1 MPLPCSACHHPERE
15 TLDKEI
21 AHAVKSKTALAKEYG
36 LSLSG
41 LARHVVHSRQHAGM
55 VQLAKGIRGSPG
67 SPGGQFARSVHAGL
81 AQMLSGATLAQEVSR
96 LRVRADNICAQAEAQ
111 GENGAIK
118 DPRTAL
124 LAIRELT
131 RLLEL
136 QGRML
141 LEASQ
146 GRASDISAHP
156 IWLTLSGL
164 VMQAISGCDRCR
176 PKVLAVIRERLGV
189 VVPSE
194 PSDLPFP

>member
-15 TLDKEI
+15 TLDKEL
-21 AHAVKSKTALAKEYG
+21 AHAVKSRTTLAKEYG

-41 LARHVVHSRQHAGM
+41 LARHKAHAIAMAGL
-55 VQLAKGIRGSPG
+55 VETAKGIRGTPAAQSPG
-67 SPGGQFARSVHAGL
+67 FAQKVHAGI
-81 AQMLSGATLAQEVSR
+81 AQMLSGASLAQEVQR
-96 LRVRADNICAQAEAQ
+96 LRARTDRICAQAESA
-111 GENGAIK
+111 GEDGTLK

-136 QGRML
+136 QGRMI

-146 GRASDISAHP
+146 GRASDVSAHP
-156 IWLTLSGL
+156 VWMSLAGL
-164 VMQAISGCDRCR
+164 IMGAIGPCERCK
-176 PKVLAVIRERLGV
+176 PLVSQVIREKLGV
-189 VVPSE
+189 PLAQE